1 MEEAMTLRL
10 ASYSCIPRARAVI
23 RFWPVPVVVKIR
35 AGD

>member
-10 ASYSCIPRARAVI
+10 TFYSCIRRARAVI
-23 RFWPVPVVVKIR
+23 RFWPAPVVVKIR